1 MSFAGFGAP
10 SAQQQQ
16 PTANPFGSFGAP
28 AAAPSPGVF
37 GSTAPTNPLGG
48 FGQPQ
53 QQQQQQQQ
61 QQPQQQQQ
69 QSKSSTFGGF
79 GSASFGSTTGTATR
93 PPFGASLTN
102 TTGSFGTPATATQ
115 SSPFGLS
122 TTTQGAGT
130 TAPGGGLF
138 GGMGGGGGFAGGG
151 SAFGITS
158 GNTAGAGL
166 SMGGSNL
173 GMTGGMASGM
183 LVTAPT
189 PQQQEQQR
197 QLQQRQFWEQEL
209 NMLREAYTPQQQ
221 QQQQQQQ
228 PAQQSVGLF
237 GASFQTQQQQQNQQ
251 QQQQAARV
259 VDYKFGFRVTD
270 NSLGVSRQ
278 VLLTDH
284 GAIQS
289 KLQNQQAEMK
299 QIQEHL
305 QKLGV
310 GVQALDGQA
319 QAAKERLARCREVQM
334 GLTNRFLVVLQRLQ
348 VLHQVNRP
356 FSQEEKEMRGRLEGM
371 LGRLE
376 DAIRTLNEVGGVV
389 EEEEADLR
397 EESRQEMTCDLA
409 REDLLLLQQA
419 LEKQQEGLDFLTT
432 ALRRDCRGVEML
444 KEKLEEGR
452 GGGGAGGGGAGGV
465 PL

>member
-1 MSFAGFGAP
+1 
-10 SAQQQQ
+10 
-16 PTANPFGSFGAP
+16 
-28 AAAPSPGVF
+28 
-37 GSTAPTNPLGG
+37 
-48 FGQPQ
+48 
-53 QQQQQQQQ
+53 
-61 QQPQQQQQ
+61 
-69 QSKSSTFGGF
+69 
-79 GSASFGSTTGTATR
+79 
-93 PPFGASLTN
+93 
-102 TTGSFGTPATATQ
+102 
-115 SSPFGLS
+115 
-122 TTTQGAGT
+122 
-130 TAPGGGLF
+130 
-138 GGMGGGGGFAGGG
+138 
-151 SAFGITS
+151 
-158 GNTAGAGL
+158 
-166 SMGGSNL
+166 
-173 GMTGGMASGM
+173 MASGM
-183 LVTAPT
+183 LMTAPT

-356 FSQEEKEMRGRLEGM
+356 FSQEEKEMRERLEGM

>member
-1 MSFAGFGAP
+1 MGM
-10 SAQQQQ
+10 
-16 PTANPFGSFGAP
+16 
-28 AAAPSPGVF
+28 
-37 GSTAPTNPLGG
+37 
-48 FGQPQ
+48 
-53 QQQQQQQQ
+53 
-61 QQPQQQQQ
+61 
-69 QSKSSTFGGF
+69 
-79 GSASFGSTTGTATR
+79 
-93 PPFGASLTN
+93 
-102 TTGSFGTPATATQ
+102 
-115 SSPFGLS
+115 
-122 TTTQGAGT
+122 
-130 TAPGGGLF
+130 GGGNVGIT
-138 GGMGGGGGFAGGG
+138 GGMGGGM
-151 SAFGITS
+151 
-158 GNTAGAGL
+158 L
-166 SMGGSNL
+166 
-173 GMTGGMASGM
+173 MA
-183 LVTAPT
+183 APT

-228 PAQQSVGLF
+228 PPQQSVGLF
-237 GASFQTQQQQQNQQ
+237 GASLQPQQQNQQ
-251 QQQQAARV
+251 QQQQAART

-270 NSLGVSRQ
+270 NSLGVPRQ

-356 FSQEEKEMRGRLEGM
+356 FSQEEKEMRERLEGM

-376 DAIRTLNEVGGVV
+376 NAIRILNEVGGVV

-397 EESRQEMTCDLA
+397 EEPRQEMTCDLA

-432 ALRRDCRGVEML
+432 ALSRDCRGVEML
-444 KEKLEEGR
+444 RGKLEEGR
-452 GGGGAGGGGAGGV
+452 GGGGGGGGG